1 MISWPNTD
9 RAGNA
14 HTHEIDGRPFW
25 WVGPD
30 GESKVLF
37 LQPGCYA
44 NSGSMQKGWTTGRPW
59 FGQRDPE
66 KVPLTIKTGNANVDF
81 TNKLVELEN
90 SDYPYDFT
98 VLSWTLWDNSPLD
111 ADVPFVV
118 KAWNEK
124 YAYPKVIISG
134 GHEIMSMIEE
144 KYGKQLPVVTG
155 DYTEYWTDGCRTN
168 IKE

>member
-1 MISWPNTD
+1 M
-9 RAGNA
+9 
-14 HTHEIDGRPFW
+14 
-25 WVGPD
+25 
-30 GESKVLF
+30 
-37 LQPGCYA
+37 
-44 NSGSMQKGWTTGRPW
+44 
-59 FGQRDPE
+59 
-66 KVPLTIKTGNANVDF
+66 TIKTGNANVDF

-111 ADVPFVV
+111 ADVPFAV

-155 DYTEYWTDGCRTN
+155 DYTEYWTDAVSYTHLTLPT
-168 IKE
+168 ILLV

>member
-1 MISWPNTD
+1 MLILRISWLNLKIVTILM
-9 RAGNA
+9 
-14 HTHEIDGRPFW
+14 TLLYF
-25 WVGPD
+25 
-30 GESKVLF
+30 
-37 LQPGCYA
+37 PG
-44 NSGSMQKGWTTGRPW
+44 
-59 FGQRDPE
+59 
-66 KVPLTIKTGNANVDF
+66 
-81 TNKLVELEN
+81 
-90 SDYPYDFT
+90 
-98 VLSWTLWDNSPLD
+98 TLWDNSPLD

-155 DYTEYWTDGCRTN
+155 DYTEYWTDGIRTAARTN